1 MHACRVTL
9 RELLYRVLPAG
20 HRRLPAPP
28 QPRPAAPPR
37 TPEERAVD
45 GATSLTAG
53 QARQNLERDG

>member
-1 MHACRVTL
+1 VTF

-20 HRRLPAPP
+20 HRLLPPP
-28 QPRPAAPPR
+28 PDRPATRPR

-53 QARQNLERDG
+53 QARQNLERGV